1 MIDISV
7 NKFRSVDLT
16 PKNKSVG
23 EKITLVLDAL
33 AKKLAVRWLYE
44 SHGLL
49 SGGAGSSLYFMNRYF
64 NTGNSTCLDQSL
76 QILEREIASINDS
89 EAEDYFSIGY
99 HASSSCWLI
108 DEFIKFDVL
117 DETEKISSREWVQ
130 LAREST
136 TEEEFTSNRH
146 DLFYGYIGK
155 AVIIMEHDK
164 ELAKPFISNIINT
177 LRRNAIW
184 DAKRAHWETPYPFH
198 ATTPFEKT
206 INLGIPH
213 GTCGIILFLLKC
225 CDVYNLH
232 DELHDTL
239 KGSISWMVDQLNRN
253 SNKLLYSYSSTPSDT
268 GKLGWCYGDQALAFT
283 LLRYY
288 ETFNCNTAK
297 VKAYELIEQAASKP
311 IEKTGVQYYPQYG
324 YYDVRICH
332 GTSSVAYMWQKMYHI
347 TKDESIKVLADK
359 WLNIT
364 LDNLDIFLPQ
374 LDKIAEL
381 EKDNQTIDT
390 SMGFLNGLSG
400 VGLVLIAFDNPTL
413 SSWDKLLLLDRPGRE

>member
-1 MIDISV
+1 MIGDRTTQSLGVTNEVSRIL
-7 NKFRSVDLT
+7 RILDGELT
-16 PKNKSVG
+16 KHWQFEP
-23 EKITLVLDAL
+23 
-33 AKKLAVRWLYE
+33 
-44 SHGLL
+44 HGLL
-49 SGGAGSSLYFMNRYF
+49 SGSGGASLYFMERYF
-64 NTGNSTCLDQSL
+64 KTGNASFLDHSL
-76 QILEREIASINDS
+76 QILEREIANINDS
-89 EAEDYFSIGY
+89 EAEDYLSIGY

-108 DEFIKFDVL
+108 DQFIKYDVL
-117 DETEKISSREWVQ
+117 DATEKLSSGEWIK
-130 LAREST
+130 LAVAST

-164 ELAKPFISNIINT
+164 ELALPFISKIIEA
-177 LRRNAIW
+177 LKRNAVW
-184 DAKRAHWETPYPFH
+184 DSKRAHWKTSYPFH
-198 ATTPFEKT
+198 ATTSFEET

-213 GTCGIILFLLKC
+213 GSCGIILFLLKC

-253 SNKLLYSYSSTPSDT
+253 NNKLLYSYSSTPSDT
-268 GKLGWCYGDQALAFT
+268 GKLGWCYGDQAIAFT

-297 VKAYELIEQAASKP
+297 IKAYELIEQAASKP
-311 IEKTGVQYYPQYG
+311 MEQTGVQYYPQYG

-347 TKDESIKVLADK
+347 TKDENVKALADK

-364 LDNLDIFLPQ
+364 VENLDIFLPQ
-374 LDKIAEL
+374 LDKIAKL

-400 VGLVLIAFDNPTL
+400 VGLVLIAFDKPKL